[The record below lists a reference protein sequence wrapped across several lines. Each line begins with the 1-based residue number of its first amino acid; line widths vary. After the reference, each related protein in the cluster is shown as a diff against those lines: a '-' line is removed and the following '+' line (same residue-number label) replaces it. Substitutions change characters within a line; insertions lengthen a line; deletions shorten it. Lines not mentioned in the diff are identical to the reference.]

1 MPAPRQRREIMN
13 WTATVTVTVTVT
25 VTMIV
30 TVTETVTVTVTN
42 PYGTRRAIR
51 LLRLVRQ
58 CGR

>member
-1 MPAPRQRREIMN
+1 MPAPRQRAERREIMN
-13 WTATVTVTVTVT
+13 LTATVTL
-25 VTMIV
+25 
-30 TVTETVTVTVTN
+30 TVTVTN